1 MAKYPQIRRGQV
13 WRDPDT
19 GDTITVDDVHAS
31 DTWNNGKWRA
41 MVRYTVSDGRDAD
54 VTTADEFGD
63 WIRKYRLELVEPQPA
78 VSA

>member
-1 MAKYPQIRRGQV
+1 
-13 WRDPDT
+13 
-19 GDTITVDDVHAS
+19 
-31 DTWNNGKWRA
+31 